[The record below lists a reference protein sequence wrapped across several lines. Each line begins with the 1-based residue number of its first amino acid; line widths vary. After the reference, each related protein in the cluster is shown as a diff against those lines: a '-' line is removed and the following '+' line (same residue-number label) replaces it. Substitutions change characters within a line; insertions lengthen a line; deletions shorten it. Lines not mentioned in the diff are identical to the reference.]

1 MRFYCQKDSRYMTQ
15 NLRKE
20 QDEEK
25 KMQLAYFGPRTLGRL
40 QQPIDR
46 GINLLVA
53 LYDALLNTSF
63 VSTTRF

>member
-1 MRFYCQKDSRYMTQ
+1 MTQ